1 MNYTYSLIINGT
13 ETVPST
19 QLQYGIQYIFI
30 ASKIMPNWDI
40 VLMNKET
47 GGIILA
53 YKPGSCT
60 GELYVS
66 PSIKEI

>member
-13 ETVPST
+13 ETVHST

-30 ASKIMPNWDI
+30 ASQIMPDWDI
-40 VLMNKET
+40 VLMNNET
-47 GGIILA
+47 GEMVLA
-53 YKPGSCT
+53 YTPGSCT
-60 GELYVS
+60 GSLYVA